1 VTFTYSADPSS
12 NMTHFGEHVGQ
23 TVTAVWRVRRWRKTS
38 PYLVFYRAG
47 LESPIGPREGTADLR
62 RILSPRVWSVLPA
75 MASVSSWAVPR
86 ILSAT

>member
-47 LESPIGPREGTADLR
+47 LESPIGPRDGTADLR